1 MKNVITAILLV
12 IAMLI
17 SLSSCLTALNVAG
30 ENGTETNNNTEEKM
44 TEDNITTELKDSSYD
59 PEIETNETETAE
71 DRNTEITADE
81 PETNTNTGGLPQIY
95 VPEVIN
101 DITKI
106 ENGEIPEYPSEELIS
121 RITDDFFGDNLDENH
136 FLAYYYGNYGG
147 AVPVKFEQH
156 IYLMACMEYYVAGY
170 CFSDTYCYDYIRVWK
185 DGKFYNLQEAY
196 EYGVLTEEDIGNI
209 WWLSVTNNYVH
220 VKDCL

>member
-1 MKNVITAILLV
+1 MKNVITALILIL
-12 IAMLI
+12 AMLA
-17 SLSSCLTALNVAG
+17 SLSSCLIALNVAG

-44 TEDNITTELKDSSYD
+44 TDNITTVLDSSGGH
-59 PEIETNETETAE
+59 EIEIIESRNAE
-71 DRNTEITADE
+71 KTADE

-121 RITDDFFGDNLDENH
+121 RITDDFFGDNLAENH

-196 EYGVLTEEDIGNI
+196 EYGVLTAEDIGNI